1 MAVTPDDVTVP
12 AGYLDREL
20 MFPKDSPDYFSGVR
34 LTGYIAQGEQEAA
47 AIAALPT
54 FDRAVKAYAH
64 YRGFDAWAT
73 RLSGSAAKVDIKADI
88 ATEYLLDQMK
98 DPRERANEFWLEFQ
112 GYLTNINIPVNQAAP
127 AITGFTRN
135 VFTT

>member
-1 MAVTPDDVTVP
+1 MAVTPDQVTVP
-12 AGYLDREL
+12 VGYLDREL
-20 MFPKDSPDYFSGVR
+20 MFPKDTPEYFSDVR
-34 LTGYIAQGEQEAA
+34 VTGYITQGQQEAA

-54 FDRAVKAYAH
+54 FDKAVKAYAH

-73 RLSGSAAKVDIKADI
+73 RLSGSAAKVDIKADL

-98 DPRERANEFWLEFQ
+98 DPRERATEFYNEFL
-112 GYLTNINIPVNQAAP
+112 GYLTNINIPVNQASP
-127 AITGFTRN
+127 NVTGFTAN

>member
-1 MAVTPDDVTVP
+1 MAVVP
-12 AGYLDREL
+12 ADVIVPKGYLDREL
-20 MFPKDSPDYFSGVR
+20 MFPSDTPTYFTDTRV
-34 LTGYIAQGEQEAA
+34 TEYIAQGEQEAA
-47 AIAALPT
+47 AIVALPT
-54 FDRAVKAYAH
+54 FDKAVKAYAH

-98 DPRERANEFWLEFQ
+98 DPRQRAVDFYNEFL
-112 GYLTNINIPVNQAAP
+112 GYLTNINIPVNQASP
-127 AITGFTRN
+127 NITGFTAN